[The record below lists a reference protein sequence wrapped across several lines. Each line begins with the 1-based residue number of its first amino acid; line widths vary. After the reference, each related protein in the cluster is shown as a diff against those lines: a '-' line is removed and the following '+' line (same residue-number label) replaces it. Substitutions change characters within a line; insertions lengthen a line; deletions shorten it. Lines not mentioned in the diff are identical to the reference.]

1 MPDAFLAA
9 LLRKV
14 LKDNLTPFFEGFA
27 HFGRKVEIRLKTK
40 RARDVMEKGS
50 FDRDGVYYVLAKS
63 VPPNFSAIQMPYS
76 SAALECSDP
85 SRGIKMFLI
94 MIPSVDLP

>member
-14 LKDNLTPFFEGFA
+14 LKDNLTPFFQGFA

-50 FDRDGVYYVLAKS
+50 FDRDGVYYVLA
-63 VPPNFSAIQMPYS
+63 QER
-76 SAALECSDP
+76 AAELFGHPDAVFECCDP

-94 MIPSVDLP
+94 MIPSVDLPHGRS